1 MPSLG
6 GSWNFRDVSESTSGA
21 VRAGALFRSGDLS
34 NLDDA
39 GRAELRRLGITDIAD
54 LRSPAE
60 VARLGGGQ
68 VPDDVEI
75 HLLPFAE
82 TLVSADGEAPH
93 EHAFKR
99 LMTEKPD
106 EETLVHAARRFMA
119 EEYRGFAQS
128 AGARHAVQ
136 QVITLL
142 AAEHR
147 VLAHCFAGKDRTG
160 FTVAVV
166 LEAAGVA
173 RDAVLAD
180 YLASNTAAPQL
191 REQIVAMVRRRFD
204 GEIPPAMTEFTEGR
218 LSDDVLGVHD
228 EYLDAAFTS
237 IDDEY
242 GSLDAYLTAAEVTT
256 ADLEKLRAALLP

>member
-1 MPSLG
+1 MADLG
-6 GSWNFRDVSESTSGA
+6 GSWNFRDVTESTSGA
-21 VRAGALFRSGDLS
+21 VRSGLLFRSGDLS
-34 NLDDA
+34 NLDDT
-39 GRAELRRLGITDIAD
+39 GRAELRALGVTDVAD

-68 VPDDVEI
+68 VPDGVEI

-82 TLVSADGEAPH
+82 VVASADGEAPH

-106 EETLVHAARRFMA
+106 EETMVHAARRFMA

-128 AGARHAVQ
+128 AGARRAVQ

-142 AAEHR
+142 GAEHR

-173 RDAVLAD
+173 RDAVMAD

-191 REQIVAMVRRRFD
+191 REQIMAMVRRRFD
-204 GEIPPAMTEFTEGR
+204 GEIPAEMSEFTEGR
-218 LSDDVLGVHD
+218 LSDDVLGVHA
-228 EYLDAAFTS
+228 EYLDAAWAS
-237 IDDEY
+237 IEHQY
-242 GSLDAYLTAAEVTT
+242 GSLDGYLSAAEVTG
-256 ADLEKLRAALLP
+256 ADIEKLRAALLP